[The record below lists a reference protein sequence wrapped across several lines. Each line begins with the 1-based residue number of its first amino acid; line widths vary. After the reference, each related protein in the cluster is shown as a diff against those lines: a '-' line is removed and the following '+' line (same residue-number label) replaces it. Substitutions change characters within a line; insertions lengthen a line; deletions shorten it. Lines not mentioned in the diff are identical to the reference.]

1 MTIVLPW
8 TVHEGQWGEVA
19 PGHGEQGG
27 GGPVD
32 QVPVEEDGPQ
42 PLYPGRP
49 EVVKLSS
56 CHRIAVTAS
65 IIPVVAQ
72 QEERDEQAS
81 DQDRDP
87 QLVCRGLEQDRGQ
100 D

>member
-1 MTIVLPW
+1 MTTLLPW
-8 TVHEGQWGEVA
+8 TVHEGEGGEVA

-42 PLYPGRP
+42 PLHPSRP

-56 CHRIAVTAS
+56 CQAVTAA
-65 IIPVVAQ
+65 ILPVVAQ
-72 QEERDEQAS
+72 QEERDEQAP
-81 DQDRDP
+81 D
-87 QLVCRGLEQDRGQ
+87 
-100 D
+100 